1 MWERKKIFTLVS
13 RLRPL
18 KINLHYFCSFLLLL
32 ILLSVQTSF
41 AQKKS
46 IQDSIK
52 KVQREQRMVDS
63 LNRAM
68 KKLELKKA
76 NDSAVAA
83 RKQQRI
89 QDSLANVAK
98 RQQAKDS
105 LELLKY
111 KNKFGEEKL
120 QEKLDERERMK
131 RMEERY
137 KKQREEDSLLF
148 AAEQRKKFVADSIEQ
163 DKRIAQ
169 RQLYVQD
176 SIREVNLRTS
186 AKKKRQDSLAA
197 VLAFE
202 KEKQKEQDRLRKQ
215 EEARIKDSLH
225 TVELRQK
232 ELDKLAKLE
241 SDRIKDS
248 IRKAEKA
255 MLEEQKALEK
265 EQRRLA
271 KMRQDSLALASK
283 EAHRNKELA
292 VRIDSIPSQITV
304 QQKKNTSPE
313 PIATPKG
320 DSSSASSAAPIPEKN
335 TKLRMRFQPWDEMEM
350 AAAQPMPAPGQNI
363 DSLRKVDSLKVYF
376 NSFGYRLKKSTE
388 ISFYLGVSNYLG
400 DLGGNSGLGKKFFY
414 DNNFKKRNNFLG
426 ASVTL
431 SRKEFLGIRISYING
446 KISASDHDIAFS
458 SKADDAFLRYKRNLD
473 FQTKISEWSLMAE
486 FTPLKLYATDKKAF
500 RFPVQPYALFG
511 IGTFHFN
518 PQGSYYD
525 EIAEDYIFVDLKPL
539 RTEGQGMKE
548 YPDRKP
554 YALRQWNIPFGCG
567 VKYVFG
573 RRTSLG
579 FEFVGRKLFTDY
591 LDDVSTT
598 FIDPSLF
605 DQYLDEEN
613 AAVAKQIANKS
624 DEVDPDNA
632 YGSKDIRGN
641 PKYND
646 FYYSFNLKFSYRLSK
661 LK

>member
-1 MWERKKIFTLVS
+1 M
-13 RLRPL
+13 
-18 KINLHYFCSFLLLL
+18 
-32 ILLSVQTSF
+32 LLSVQTLF

-52 KVQREQRMVDS
+52 NAQREQRMVDS

-111 KNKFGEEKL
+111 KNKYGEEKL
-120 QEKLDERERMK
+120 QEKLDERERIK

-163 DKRIAQ
+163 DKRTAQ

-176 SIREVNLRTS
+176 SIREVNLRTT
-186 AKKKRQDSLAA
+186 AEKKRQDSLAA
-197 VLAFE
+197 ALAFE

-215 EEARIKDSLH
+215 EEARMKDSLRM
-225 TVELRQK
+225 VELQQK
-232 ELDKLAKLE
+232 ELAKLAKLE

-248 IRKAEKA
+248 IRKVEKA
-255 MLEEQKALEK
+255 ILEEQKAIEK

-271 KMRQDSLALASK
+271 KVRQDSLALASK
-283 EAHRNKELA
+283 AALRDKGTTEPT
-292 VRIDSIPSQITV
+292 DSIPLQTTV
-304 QQKKNTSPE
+304 QQNKSSTPE
-313 PIATPKG
+313 PKATPKG
-320 DSSSASSAAPIPEKN
+320 DSSSASSATAAVPIPEKKA
-335 TKLRMRFQPWDEMEM
+335 KLRLRFQPWDEMEM

-363 DSLRKVDSLKVYF
+363 DSLRKVDSLKIYF

-388 ISFYLGVSNYLG
+388 ISFYFGVSNYLG

-431 SRKEFLGIRISYING
+431 SRREFLGIRISYING

-473 FQTKISEWSLMAE
+473 FQTKISEWSLLAE

-554 YALRQWNIPFGCG
+554 YALRQWNMPFGCG

-598 FIDPSLF
+598 FIDPNLF
-605 DQYLDEEN
+605 DQHLDEEN